1 MITVNNN
8 DNNNVNE
15 LLFPV
20 QSTEGYNFIVPQYEY
35 LKLKPSINSS
45 KTFSEL
51 LFYRDIIL
59 SDRKRMSR
67 ELKRGYKP
75 LRVLEE
81 NDLLLWFVRKELFK
95 ETVAVD
101 IRERIDFTYEDRL
114 ILAGV
119 MDEQTNKIL
128 SKGLQ

>member
-119 MDEQTNKIL
+119 MDEQTSKIL